1 MRGVDNCRV
10 LQKPDLDEWGTSLD
24 AMQSALNLE
33 KNVNQS
39 LLDLHKVAASHDDAQ
54 VCVCLWA
61 CLCACLCAC
70 VRASVCS
77 EDMGVLL
84 CGWCA
89 CRLTRLYHLREFSP
103 LLFM

>member
-1 MRGVDNCRV
+1 MRGIDDCRV

-39 LLDLHKVAASHDDAQ
+39 LLDLHKVSASHDDAQ
-54 VCVCLWA
+54 VRAFGRVCASA
-61 CLCACLCAC
+61 C
-70 VRASVCS
+70 VCS

-84 CGWCA
+84 CGFCA
-89 CRLTRLYHLREFSP
+89 CRLTILYCL
-103 LLFM
+103 